1 MKNKIC
7 KCGHEK
13 RWHSLVFQAC
23 IFPDKTENWDMPE
36 KAKKEYLR
44 LGITELAVCT
54 CRKFKPQEDSDIVYD
69 DGDVQVTREDY
80 EKGTGSDNSPQDRIN
95 GTSPSPRASSEVGR
109 ETGSTPE
116 SEDTLSSKMKELREV
131 NENLR
136 HIIKNHEKNVKEL
149 ISERDRILIRNKAF
163 IKKLK
168 RKWFYCSGKK
178 ATAVLKSDIDKL
190 AGKELLE

>member
-7 KCGHEK
+7 KCEHEK

-54 CRKFKPQEDSDIVYD
+54 CKMFKPQKDSDIVYD
-69 DGDVQVTREDY
+69 DGDVQITREDY
-80 EKGTGSDNSPQDRIN
+80 EKATGSDNSPQLGIR
-95 GTSPSPRASSEVGR
+95 GGHELYG
-109 ETGSTPE
+109 
-116 SEDTLSSKMKELREV
+116 DTLSSKIYRGSIQTPHIKE
-131 NENLR
+131 
-136 HIIKNHEKNVKEL
+136 
-149 ISERDRILIRNKAF
+149 F
-163 IKKLK
+163 IQKLK
-168 RKWFYCSGKK
+168 EWFCKQPMMDCGSNECGTCSDC
-178 ATAVLKSDIDKL
+178 AEIDKL